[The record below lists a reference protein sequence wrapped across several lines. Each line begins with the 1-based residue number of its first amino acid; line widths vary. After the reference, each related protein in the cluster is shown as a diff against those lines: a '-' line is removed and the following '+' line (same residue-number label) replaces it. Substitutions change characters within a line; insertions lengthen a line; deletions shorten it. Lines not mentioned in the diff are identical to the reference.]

1 MDQPHRNVNQKHK
14 DSLTKLETVALFIT
28 EHVGSMGFFLI
39 IFGWTIFWLGWN
51 LVAPAHLRFDPPTGF
66 VLWLFISNLIQI
78 MLMPLIMVGQNLQS
92 RHAEMRAEHDFEV
105 DSKAEREI
113 CTLLKEVREL
123 KTQVSSLE
131 ELLKSR

>member
-1 MDQPHRNVNQKHK
+1 MDQPHRTVNQEHRE
-14 DSLTKLETVALFIT
+14 SMSTLERVALFIT
-28 EHVGSMGFFLI
+28 EYVGSMGFFLI
-39 IFGWTIFWLGWN
+39 IFGWTVIWLGWN

-92 RHAEMRAEHDFEV
+92 RHAEMRAEYDFEV
-105 DSKAEREI
+105 NLKAEREI
-113 CTLLKEVREL
+113 STLLKEVREL
-123 KTQVSSLE
+123 KAQVSSLE